1 VAERIVNF
9 NGMKVVVK
17 EGVSP
22 EIL

>member
-1 VAERIVNF
+1 VAKLMANF

-22 EIL
+22 EVL

>member
-1 VAERIVNF
+1 VAELVVNF
-9 NGMKVVVK
+9 NDIKVVVK